1 MQKLQHSTPNPV
13 ISAPEGI
20 LPPLPINEPRRLEE
34 LHRYGII
41 DTPDEPAYDRMTRLA
56 ARLLDAPVS
65 LISLL
70 DESRQW
76 FKSRYGLDVRWTNRE
91 IAFCSY
97 TILQDDVMV
106 VPDALKDDR
115 FAHNPLVTQ
124 GPRIRFYAGMPI
136 KTFDDLPL
144 GTVCVLDTEPRSDF
158 DEDKRTV
165 LRDLAA
171 LIMHEIEAGY
181 AARTAAFEIEERRKA
196 EQSLASA
203 LEEKETLLRE
213 IHHRVKNNL
222 QSLWGLLQIEKSRL
236 TDGYARMRM
245 DALSQ
250 RINVMGSIHKQLYS
264 SQNFSRIDLG
274 LHLEELCENLN
285 SLYGSPQGV
294 DVAFEAE
301 AVECSLDT
309 AIPLGLIANEAISNS
324 LKHAFPPHAFP
335 PGRTGRIL
343 VSLHRIADETSGRTI
358 ELLIAD
364 DGVGL
369 QGTTGHSPRG
379 IGMTLIEVLADQIDA
394 SVTVNDEAGYTLS
407 IRFAGC
413 EQGIG

>member
-1 MQKLQHSTPNPV
+1 MPNPHRSKPDPV

-20 LPPLPINEPRRLEE
+20 LPPLPINEPRRLEG
-34 LHRYGII
+34 LHRYGIL
-41 DTPDEPAYDRMTRLA
+41 DTPKEPAYDRMTRLT
-56 ARLLDAPVS
+56 ARVLDSPIS

-76 FKSRYGLDVRWTNRE
+76 FKSRHGLDVSWTSRD

-106 VPDALKDDR
+106 VPDALEDDR
-115 FAHNPLVTQ
+115 FAANPLVTQ
-124 GPRIRFYAGMPI
+124 GPRIRFYAGMPL
-136 KTFDDLPL
+136 KTSNDLPL
-144 GTVCVLDTEPRSDF
+144 GTLCVLDTEPRHDF
-158 DEDKRTV
+158 DESKKEA

-181 AARTAAFEIEERRKA
+181 AARTAAFEIKERRKA

-203 LEEKETLLRE
+203 LEEKEILLRE

-222 QSLWGLLQIEKSRL
+222 QSLWGLLQIEKSRM
-236 TDGYARMRM
+236 TDTHARARI
-245 DALSQ
+245 DAVSQ

-264 SQNFSRIDLG
+264 SQNLARIDLG

-285 SLYGSPQGV
+285 ALYGFPHGV
-294 DVAFEAE
+294 NVTVEAE

-324 LKHAFPPHAFP
+324 LKHAFPSD
-335 PGRTGRIL
+335 RTGRIL
-343 VSLHRIADETSGRTI
+343 VSLRRVADETSDRTN
-358 ELLIAD
+358 ELLITD
-364 DGVGL
+364 DGVGP
-369 QGTTGHSPRG
+369 QGTDGHSPDG
-379 IGMTLIEVLADQIDA
+379 IGTTLIRALADQIDA
-394 SVTVNDEAGYTLS
+394 TVTVKDEAGYSLS

-413 EQGIG
+413 DQGIAQ